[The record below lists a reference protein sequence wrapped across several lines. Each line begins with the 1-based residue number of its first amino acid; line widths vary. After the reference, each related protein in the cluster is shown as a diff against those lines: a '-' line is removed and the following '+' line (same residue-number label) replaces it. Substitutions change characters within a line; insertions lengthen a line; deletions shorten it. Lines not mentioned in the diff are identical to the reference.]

1 MAEKKSN
8 KPTFTFIKT
17 KRPAPKGELQK
28 MAREYEKAAKEK
40 KANKG
45 KQTPSEAKAMLEK
58 KRAVAK
64 KKAGAIKTIKNKAGA
79 GSKLAQGIP
88 AFKAGGALKA
98 PTGPGLKK
106 LPTEVRNKMGYM
118 KAGGK
123 VGYSK
128 GGIVDR
134 QYLKGR

>member
-1 MAEKKSN
+1 MAN
-8 KPTFTFIKT
+8 KPTFTFTKT
-17 KRPAPKGELQK
+17 ERPAPKGELQK

-40 KANKG
+40 KAKRR
-45 KQTPSEAKAMLEK
+45 KKLEK
-58 KRAVAK
+58 YESK
-64 KKAGAIKTIKNKAGA
+64 KLKEIRSGKVGF
-79 GSKLAQGIP
+79 SK
-88 AFKAGGALKA
+88 GGEVLKA

>member
-28 MAREYEKAAKEK
+28 MAKEYEEDAKEK

-58 KRAVAK
+58 KK
-64 KKAGAIKTIKNKAGA
+64 KM
-79 GSKLAQGIP
+79 
-88 AFKAGGALKA
+88 KAGGALKA

>member
-1 MAEKKSN
+1 MAN

-28 MAREYEKAAKEK
+28 MAREYEEDAKEK
-40 KANKG
+40 KANEG

-64 KKAGAIKTIKNKAGA
+64 KKAEAIKTIKNKAGA

-134 QYLKGR
+134 QHLKGR

>member
-17 KRPAPKGELQK
+17 ERPAPKGELQK
-28 MAREYEKAAKEK
+28 MAREYERELKEK
-40 KANKG
+40 KAKRRKKVEKYESKKVKEKFAGFSKG
-45 KQTPSEAKAMLEK
+45 GE
-58 KRAVAK
+58 V
-64 KKAGAIKTIKNKAGA
+64 
-79 GSKLAQGIP
+79 
-88 AFKAGGALKA
+88 LKA